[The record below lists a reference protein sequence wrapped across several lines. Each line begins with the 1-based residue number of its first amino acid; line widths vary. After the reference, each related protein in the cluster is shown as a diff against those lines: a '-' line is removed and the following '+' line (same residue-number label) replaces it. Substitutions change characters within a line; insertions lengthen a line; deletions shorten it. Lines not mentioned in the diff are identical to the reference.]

1 MVKIRLRRMG
11 HRSRP
16 TYRVVAIDSRRA
28 RDGEY
33 LESVGSYDPRTKALD
48 LNSER
53 VDFWLARGAKP
64 SETVGRLIRRWT
76 KQHLPAAAPSEPAT
90 RTQMEPPP
98 VSESSSTAATE
109 THDQGVGHEGT
120 D

>member
-16 TYRVVAIDSRRA
+16 TYRVIAIDSRRA

-48 LNSER
+48 LKSER

-64 SETVGRLIRRWT
+64 SETVGRLIRRWSR
-76 KQHLPAAAPSEPAT
+76 QHAPVAPPPEPAS
-90 RTQMEPPP
+90 P
-98 VSESSSTAATE
+98 VVVEEVPVTTPDDSAQDAN
-109 THDQGVGHEGT
+109 QGVSREGT

>member
-1 MVKIRLRRMG
+1 MG

-28 RDGEY
+28 RDGKY
-33 LESVGSYDPRTKALD
+33 LESVGSYDPRTKALS

-53 VDFWLARGAKP
+53 VNFWLARGAKP
-64 SETVGRLIRRWT
+64 SETVDRLIRRWA
-76 KQHLPAAAPSEPAT
+76 KQHPPAAAPSEPAGQNQPT
-90 RTQMEPPP
+90 PPP

-109 THDQGVGHEGT
+109 APNQGVNHEGT